1 MTVYSCSIPLEV
13 LIRPATQVD
22 NSEVLAVVR
31 DAFSGGDGGGRE
43 EIEIVEAIWS
53 RNGTVPGCDL
63 VAIAG
68 GEIVGHVLASLG
80 RLNEVEIP
88 GIAPL
93 AVRSDRQRQGVGSEL
108 VAEAVRQLKAQRF
121 PIVVLLG
128 DPNYYERFGFGPS
141 GPSGIHYLPVG
152 MNNPHFQFLQLNEER
167 GALTGEYVY
176 NWELDTNS
184 HP

>member
-1 MTVYSCSIPLEV
+1 MPLEV
-13 LIRPATQVD
+13 LIRPARETD
-22 NSEVLAVVR
+22 TSEVLAVVR
-31 DAFSGGDGGGRE
+31 DAFSAGTDGGRE
-43 EIEIVEAIWS
+43 EVEIVEAICS

-63 VAIAG
+63 VAVAG
-68 GEIVGHVLASLG
+68 GEIVGHLLASIG

-93 AVRSDRQRQGVGSEL
+93 AVRSDRQRQGVGSAL
-108 VAEAVRQLKAQRF
+108 VAEALRQLEAQRF

-152 MNNPHFQFLQLNEER
+152 MNNPHFQVLQLNEAR

-176 NWELDTNS
+176 NWEFHANS